1 MEKQIDKSES
11 VAILLSNLW
20 FDEGFLLPVAFLH
33 RIGES
38 YISVN
43 RPIVDSY
50 DRDVESFL
58 SCKPDFCYLH
68 RMYRRA
74 MLNVGEISD
83 IKIEVG
89 DTMTFADVEIEP
101 RTDYKLSHAGIFV
114 RYKNL
119 NLKRGKKIKIAS
131 LKEEVSVDPI
141 LLEFRTELL
150 ERANVEVIKRIIDNP

>member
-1 MEKQIDKSES
+1 MRTIDKSES
-11 VAILLSNLW
+11 VARLLNNLW
-20 FDEGFLLPVAFLH
+20 FDGGVLLPVAFLH

-50 DRDVESFL
+50 DMDVESFL
-58 SCKPDFCYLH
+58 SCKPEFCYFQ
-68 RMYRRA
+68 RTYRRA
-74 MLNVGEISD
+74 LLNVGDICD

-101 RTDYKLSHAGIFV
+101 RTENKKSHAGIFV
-114 RYKNL
+114 RYQNL
-119 NLKRGKKIKIAS
+119 NLKLGKKISIAP
-131 LKEEVSVDPI
+131 LEEEVPVDPI

-150 ERANVEVIKRIIDNP
+150 ERANVQVIKRVII

>member
-1 MEKQIDKSES
+1 MGKQIDKSEN
-11 VAILLSNLW
+11 VARLLSNFW
-20 FDEGFLLPVAFLH
+20 FDEGILLPVAFLH

-58 SCKPDFCYLH
+58 SCNPDFCYFQ

-74 MLNVGEISD
+74 MLNVGGISD
-83 IKIEVG
+83 IRIEVG

-101 RTDYKLSHAGIFV
+101 RTDKKMSHAGIFV
-114 RYKNL
+114 RYQNL
-119 NLKRGKKIKIAS
+119 NLKRGKIISIAP

-141 LLEFRTELL
+141 LLEFRNELL
-150 ERANVEVIKRIIDNP
+150 ERANVEVIKRKNS